1 MLYVIS
7 AIVTSTSGESD
18 QQPFLFV
25 VYPCSSSWVPGVID
39 SKWDVSACKG
49 ARVSEGKQSAI
60 VELEDFL
67 VVFWD
72 VLDSRK
78 RNRKKR
84 KEKNESIQTACLL
97 GCPRDMKRNEEKI
110 HV

>member
-60 VELEDFL
+60 VELEDFFL
-67 VVFWD
+67 LFSGMFWI
-72 VLDSRK
+72 RA
-78 RNRKKR
+78 REMNRKKKKKKKR
-84 KEKNESIQTACLL
+84 VNPNSVSAGLPQGYEK
-97 GCPRDMKRNEEKI
+97 K
-110 HV
+110 